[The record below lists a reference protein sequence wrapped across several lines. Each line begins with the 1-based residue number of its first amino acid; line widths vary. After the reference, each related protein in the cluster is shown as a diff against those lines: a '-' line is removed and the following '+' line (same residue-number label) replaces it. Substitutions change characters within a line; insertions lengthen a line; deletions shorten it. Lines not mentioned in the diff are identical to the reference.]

1 MKRLSMCVAAVLLL
15 AAVAA
20 GGYLAGIRQG
30 RTPAVAAAVL
40 SEPVRNVHALPPD
53 DVLALKAKIAGL
65 QQQLNEF
72 RKLPLQ
78 EVAVE
83 EPVQPV
89 QQSSTNRPREN
100 FQERMERMKQE
111 NPEAYAEMQKRR
123 EEFRTRM
130 KEAAE
135 KRAEFFASFNQS
147 NMTPEH
153 KANYERLNELQA
165 EFKAVSEAR
174 ENGQEIDRE
183 ALRGKMEEAR
193 EVYGKERQY
202 LLEDLGRT
210 LGSDGS
216 DFAAAVSSIIG
227 NTDPHEV
234 FHAVGGRPRGPRQ

>member
-1 MKRLSMCVAAVLLL
+1 MKRLSIGVAAVLLV

-20 GGYLAGIRQG
+20 GGYWAGFRQG
-30 RTPAVAAAVL
+30 TSVVAVPAPIAAAK
-40 SEPVRNVHALPPD
+40 NVQPLPSD
-53 DVLALKAKIAGL
+53 EVLALKAKIAGL
-65 QQQLNEF
+65 EQRLNALQDESEA
-72 RKLPLQ
+72 LPA
-78 EVAVE
+78 VA
-83 EPVQPV
+83 EPVPVAQEQQP
-89 QQSSTNRPREN
+89 RPAGG

-123 EEFRTRM
+123 EEFRARM

-147 NMTPEH
+147 NMSPEH
-153 KANYERLNELQA
+153 KANYDRLNELQA
-165 EFKAVSEAR
+165 EFKAVTEAR

-183 ALRGKMEEAR
+183 ALRAKMEEAR
-193 EVYGKERQY
+193 EVYAKERQY

-210 LGSDGS
+210 LGSDEN